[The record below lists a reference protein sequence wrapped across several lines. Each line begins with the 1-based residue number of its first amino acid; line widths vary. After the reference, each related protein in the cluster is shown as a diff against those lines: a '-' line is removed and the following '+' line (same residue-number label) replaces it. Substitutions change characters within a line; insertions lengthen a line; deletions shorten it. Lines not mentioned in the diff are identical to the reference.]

1 MAPPLPHLPS
11 PPREVRHD
19 LPQCP
24 RAMFQVAPR
33 NGTSLGTW
41 VHCDARPCFATRGFV
56 LKISNT
62 IKHLQFFID
71 YYGLL
76 WFIIDYYRS
85 KYYILI
91 DYYHLWLLYSFLQF
105 VRSLLCLKISPAH
118 TGTYR
123 HQFRHVPTSTAAPFV
138 LRSTPRQWV
147 PAKPKGLAREDQVE
161 SSCESFWKT
170 DISPCQIVCIIYIY
184 YVYIIYLYT

>member
-41 VHCDARPCFATRGFV
+41 VHCNARPRFATRGFV

-62 IKHLQFFID
+62 IKHLQIFID

-76 WFIIDYYRS
+76 WFIIDYYI
-85 KYYILI
+85 KI
-91 DYYHLWLLYSFLQF
+91 LYSN
-105 VRSLLCLKISPAH
+105 RLLSSMIIISH
-118 TGTYR
+118 
-123 HQFRHVPTSTAAPFV
+123 
-138 LRSTPRQWV
+138 L
-147 PAKPKGLAREDQVE
+147 
-161 SSCESFWKT
+161 
-170 DISPCQIVCIIYIY
+170 SPCIAPWSPVRPFSESDFPGLIGSLSQVGGE
-184 YVYIIYLYT
+184 LGQQLLDTLPNKPHGSTMKS